1 MMSRPWLSAE
11 EARSLPHGGFR
22 WTDLRFGDLLLWM
35 EYSSRDR
42 TVTNLRIFVGIKNG
56 HPYGLYFSGYV
67 EALHSEMYYALIE
80 RVPTL

>member
-1 MMSRPWLSAE
+1 MSRPWLSAE
-11 EARSLPHGGFR
+11 EARSLPCGNFR

-67 EALHSEMYYALIE
+67 ETLHSNETCYALIE
-80 RVPTL
+80 RVPPL